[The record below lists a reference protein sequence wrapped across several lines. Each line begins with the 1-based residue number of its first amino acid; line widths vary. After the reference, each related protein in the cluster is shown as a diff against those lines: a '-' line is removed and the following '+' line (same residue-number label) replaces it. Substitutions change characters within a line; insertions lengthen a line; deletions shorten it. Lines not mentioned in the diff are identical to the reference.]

1 MENYVVK
8 FNSYTKKYGENI
20 VLNNINLTLQEGLIY
35 GIIGRNGSGKTL
47 LLKAIC
53 GLINSTNGT
62 VEVFG
67 KTIGKDV
74 DFPDNIGL
82 IIESPGFL
90 PNLTGLKNLEIL
102 AGLSGTVDVNKIK
115 ETIRLVGL
123 DPDDKKPV
131 KKYSLGMKQ
140 RLGIAQAIME
150 DPKLIILDEPMN
162 SLDENGVEDV
172 RKYILKQKEK
182 GVTLILTS
190 HNRDDI
196 DLLCDTVYKMDS
208 GNISKIR

>member
-1 MENYVVK
+1 MENYIVK
-8 FNSYTKKYGENI
+8 FNSYTKKYGGNI
-20 VLNNINLTLQEGLIY
+20 VLNNINFTLKEGVAC

-53 GLINSTNGT
+53 GLINSTEGT

-67 KTIGKDV
+67 KTIGKDI
-74 DFPDNIGL
+74 DFPEGTGL
-82 IIESPGFL
+82 IIETPGFL
-90 PNLTGLKNLEIL
+90 PNLTGMKNLEIL
-102 AGLSGTVDVNKIK
+102 AGLSGNIDKNKIK
-115 ETIRLVGL
+115 EAISFVGL
-123 DPDDKKPV
+123 DPNDKKTV

-162 SLDENGVEDV
+162 SLDESGVEDV

-182 GVTLILTS
+182 GVSLILTS
-190 HNRDDI
+190 HNKDDI
-196 DLLCDTVYKMDS
+196 ELLCDTVYSMDN
-208 GNISKIR
+208 GKISLVK

>member
-20 VLNNINLTLQEGLIY
+20 VLNDINFTLKEGVSC

-53 GLINSTNGT
+53 GLITPSEGE

-67 KTIGKDV
+67 KTIGKDI
-74 DFPDNIGL
+74 DFPESIGL
-82 IIESPGFL
+82 IIETPGFL
-90 PNLTGLKNLEIL
+90 PNLTGMKNLEIL
-102 AGLSGTVDVNKIK
+102 ASLSGKIDK
-115 ETIRLVGL
+115 KKIEEAISFVGL
-123 DPDDKKPV
+123 DPNDKKTV

-150 DPKLIILDEPMN
+150 EPKLIILDEPMN
-162 SLDENGVEDV
+162 SLDENGVKDV

-182 GVTLILTS
+182 GVSLILTS
-190 HNRDDI
+190 HNKDDI
-196 DLLCDTVYKMDS
+196 ELLCDTVYSMDN
-208 GNISKIR
+208 GKISLVK

>member
-8 FNSYTKKYGENI
+8 FDSYTKKYGENI
-20 VLNNINLTLQEGLIY
+20 VLNNINFELKEGIIC

-53 GLINSTNGT
+53 GLITATEGT

-67 KTIGKDV
+67 KSIGRDV
-74 DFPDNIGL
+74 DFPECTGV
-82 IIESPGFL
+82 IIETPGFL
-90 PNLTGLKNLEIL
+90 PNLTGMKNLEIL
-102 AGLSGTVDVNKIK
+102 AGLSGNIDKNKIK
-115 ETIRLVGL
+115 EAISFVGL
-123 DPDDKKPV
+123 DPNDKKVV

-162 SLDENGVEDV
+162 SLDETGVEDV
-172 RKYILKQKEK
+172 RKYILKQKER
-182 GVTLILTS
+182 GVSLILTS
-190 HNRDDI
+190 HNKDDI
-196 DLLCDTVYKMDS
+196 ELLCDRVYSMDN
-208 GNISKIR
+208 GKISLVK

>member
-8 FNSYTKKYGENI
+8 FNSYTKKYGGNI
-20 VLNNINLTLQEGLIY
+20 VLNNINFTLKEGVAC

-53 GLINSTNGT
+53 GLINSTEGT

-67 KTIGKDV
+67 KTIGKDI
-74 DFPDNIGL
+74 DFPEGTGL
-82 IIESPGFL
+82 IIETPGFL
-90 PNLTGLKNLEIL
+90 PNLTGMKNLEIL
-102 AGLSGTVDVNKIK
+102 AGLSGNIDKNKIK
-115 ETIRLVGL
+115 EAISFVGL
-123 DPDDKKPV
+123 DPNDKKTV

-162 SLDENGVEDV
+162 SLDESGVEDV

-182 GVTLILTS
+182 
-190 HNRDDI
+190 
-196 DLLCDTVYKMDS
+196 
-208 GNISKIR
+208 